1 MLKMKLITTI
11 AATILL
17 SSTGAFAAS
26 AEKGRVAYGKNGCWQ
41 CHGWEG
47 QGGGN
52 AGPRLARTQLPLEAL
67 VAFVRGTNGPMPP
80 YSKKVLSDEDLADIY
95 AFISA
100 QPAPPDPKTIP
111 LLAR

>member
-1 MLKMKLITTI
+1 MRNMKMITAV
-11 AATILL
+11 AATLLL
-17 SSTGAFAAS
+17 SGGAAYAAS
-26 AEKGRVAYGKNGCWQ
+26 AEKGKVAFGKNGCWQ

-47 QGGGN
+47 QGGN
-52 AGPRLARTQLPLEAL
+52 AGPKLARTQLPLEA
-67 VAFVRGTNGPMPP
+67 VMTFVRATNGPMPP
-80 YSKKVLSDEDLADIY
+80 FSKKVLSDEDLTDIY

>member
-1 MLKMKLITTI
+1 MRYMGMITTV
-11 AATILL
+11 AAALL
-17 SSTGAFAAS
+17 VSSTGAFAAS
-26 AEKGRVAYGKNGCWQ
+26 AEKGRVAFGKNGCWQ

-47 QGGGN
+47 QGGI
-52 AGPRLARTQLPLEAL
+52 AGPTLARTQLPLEAL
-67 VAFVRGTNGPMPP
+67 NAFVRTTNGPMPP

-100 QPAPPDPKTIP
+100 QPAPADHKTIP

>member
-1 MLKMKLITTI
+1 MRKMNMI
-11 AATILL
+11 AALAATLLL
-17 SSTGAFAAS
+17 SSSAAFAAS
-26 AEKGRVAYGKNGCWQ
+26 AEKGKVAFGKNGCWQ

-47 QGGGN
+47 QGGI
-52 AGPRLARTQLPLEAL
+52 AGPMLARTQLPLEAL
-67 VAFVRGTNGPMPP
+67 NAFVRNTNGPMPP
-80 YSKKVLSDEDLADIY
+80 YSKKILTDEDLADIY